1 LAPILYRV
9 GQSRGH
15 IVKHDELQVARLLT
29 ILGIPLFFFSLL
41 SLRHQTT
48 LIRILNSYHTDRLGK
63 VTSKRCSFVF
73 FTHRQ
78 LAALGKA

>member
-1 LAPILYRV
+1 MRDPALTVDKASP
-9 GQSRGH
+9 H
-15 IVKHDELQVARLLT
+15 IKRLLT